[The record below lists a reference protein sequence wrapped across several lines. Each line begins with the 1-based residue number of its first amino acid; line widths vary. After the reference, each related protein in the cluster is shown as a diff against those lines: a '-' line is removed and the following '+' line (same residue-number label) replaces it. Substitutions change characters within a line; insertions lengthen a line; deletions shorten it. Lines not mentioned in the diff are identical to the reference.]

1 MMSQG
6 QICIAGDSLNLGKFK
21 LNPETS
27 VGDTLL
33 AGLDVHKGSLH
44 KYLFEHKLET
54 SAWGSLSIMCY

>member
-6 QICIAGDSLNLGKFK
+6 QIWIAGDSLNLEKFK

-27 VGDTLL
+27 VGEALL
-33 AGLDVHKGSLH
+33 AKLDVHEGSLH
-44 KYLFEHKLET
+44 KYLFEHKT